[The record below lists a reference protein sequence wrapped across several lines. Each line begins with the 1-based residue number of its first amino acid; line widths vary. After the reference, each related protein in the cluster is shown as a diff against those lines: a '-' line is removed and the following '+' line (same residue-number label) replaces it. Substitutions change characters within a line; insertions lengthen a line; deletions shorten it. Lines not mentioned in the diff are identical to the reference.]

1 MPTSTLHLNNPV
13 PSNGAV
19 VSSLGGRHTVTV
31 TLAGVGAISCVVQAW
46 GSEQGTDSRKIG
58 APVTV
63 SGTTTVSQTLTFDA
77 DCKQFWLELV
87 KLSPACKFN
96 ATVEND
102 GTIAMP
108 GPVRA
113 PNVRAFDWLR
123 RSRARMWSDPIGY
136 AVWGSSSGE
145 FGSTKN
151 VLAGT
156 NVAFAETPAGF
167 MTAFQQRGAD
177 WDLVWNGAVDGSGSD
192 AILAKIKSDWPTVAG
207 KFDVAILASGFND
220 LTDPGYGPAYTR
232 GNIAESIQ
240 WLIRGGVNVVIV
252 TPFARNPSPTPLSWY
267 EEHLAW
273 CHAYAQANSAY
284 PGQIMVADLQ
294 ENLLVNGVTDAA
306 TYLNGNVHLNP
317 IGAAVAVEGPS
328 WDALAAA
335 YGGINQFADPLA
347 YGGTLIHQ
355 IDPATATATNA
366 TVAADDPAPDGRPQW
381 LITATANLGKIASG
395 ALTLDTTK
403 QHRIFLDADIVAAP
417 ISVNNN
423 AYMDGV
429 KLNSSNNIRFGIHP
443 IPGGGLASYV
453 RRDVGRRLRG
463 FSRRFI
469 PASTGVTMEYWPGG
483 AGWQMR
489 LRSAALIQVEP

>member
-1 MPTSTLHLNNPV
+1 MIRTERLGNAFRYRDVLIADTEAELLASTPGTEIAEGYAKDTGINAAWVQGKGWKVGGATKNPDGSTSFAGSLRV
-13 PSNGAV
+13 EGDV
-19 VSSLGGRHTVTV
+19 VADAASF
-31 TLAGVGAISCVVQAW
+31 AGLVQAPNI
-46 GSEQGTDSRKIG
+46 R
-58 APVTV
+58 TV
-63 SGTTTVSQTLTFDA
+63 
-77 DCKQFWLELV
+77 
-87 KLSPACKFN
+87 
-96 ATVEND
+96 
-102 GTIAMP
+102 
-108 GPVRA
+108 
-113 PNVRAFDWLR
+113 DWLR
-123 RSRARMWSDPIGY
+123 RSRARMWSDPVGY

-156 NVAFAETPAGF
+156 NVAFAESPAGF

-207 KFDVAILASGFND
+207 KFDVAVLASGFND
-220 LTDPGYGPAYTR
+220 LTDLGYSSTFTR

-252 TPFARNPSPTPLSWY
+252 LPFARNPSPTPLSWY
-267 EEHLAW
+267 TEHAAW
-273 CHAYAQANSAY
+273 CHAYAQANSAF

-294 ENLLVNGVTDAA
+294 ENLLVNGVTDSAA
-306 TYLNGNVHLNP
+306 YLVSNIHMSP
-317 IGAAVAVEGPS
+317 IGAAKAVEGPS

-335 YGGINQFADPLA
+335 YGGINQFSDPLA
-347 YGGTLIHQ
+347 YGGTLIHE

-395 ALTLDTTK
+395 ALTLDITK
-403 QHRIFLDADIVAAP
+403 QHRIFLDADVVAAP
-417 ISVNNN
+417 ASVNNN
-423 AYMDGV
+423 AYIDGI
-429 KLNSSNNIRFGIHP
+429 KLNSSNNIRFGVYP
-443 IPGGGLASYV
+443 IPGGGSAPYV

-469 PASTGVTMEYWPGG
+469 PASTGTGVTMEYWPGG

>member
-1 MPTSTLHLNNPV
+1 MGRTSFGVN
-13 PSNGAV
+13 
-19 VSSLGGRHTVTV
+19 LGFRKNTDGS
-31 TLAGVGAISCVVQAW
+31 ISM
-46 GSEQGTDSRKIG
+46 S
-58 APVTV
+58 
-63 SGTTTVSQTLTFDA
+63 
-77 DCKQFWLELV
+77 
-87 KLSPACKFN
+87 
-96 ATVEND
+96 
-102 GTIAMP
+102 
-108 GPVRA
+108 GPVDA

-123 RSRARMWSDPIGY
+123 RSRARMWSDPVGY

-151 VLAGT
+151 VIAGT
-156 NVAFAETPAGF
+156 NVAFAESPAGF

-220 LTDPGYGPAYTR
+220 LVASEYSATFTR
-232 GNIAESIQ
+232 TNIAESIQ

-252 TPFARNPSPTPLSWY
+252 LPFARNPSSVPLSRY
-267 EEHLAW
+267 TEHAAW
-273 CHAYAQANSAY
+273 AHAYAQANSAF

-294 ENLLVNGVTDAA
+294 ENLLVNGVTDASA
-306 TYLNGNVHLNP
+306 YLVSNVHLSP
-317 IGAAVAVEGPS
+317 IGAAKAVEGPS

-335 YGGINQFADPLA
+335 YGGFNQFTDPLA
-347 YGGTLIHQ
+347 YGGTLIHE

-366 TVAADDPAPDGRPQW
+366 TVAADDDAPDGRPQW

-403 QHRIFLDADIVAAP
+403 QHRLYLDADIVAAP
-417 ISVNNN
+417 ASINGN

-443 IPGGGLASYV
+443 IPGGGSAPYAL
-453 RRDVGRRLRG
+453 RDVGRRLRG